1 MFEEFTFDALM
12 DRMLTH
18 VSDDLDKREGSIIYD
33 ALAPAALELAELYG
47 VLEMT
52 LNEAFAD
59 TASYYYL
66 IKRAAERGLFPKE
79 AAHARCKMV
88 VTPEDSIITTGD
100 RFNMESLNYTV
111 KSAID
116 GEPGAYVVECETEGM
131 EGNQQLGEL
140 IPIETEDELNNLET
154 AAITEILIPGE
165 DEEDVESFRER
176 YFASFETKAF
186 GGNREDYKQ
195 RVNDIE
201 GVGNCKVKR
210 AWSNGYAPSD
220 MIPAQEVKDWF
231 SGQSE
236 LTVGKEVY
244 AWMNTVYNAASEKLL
259 TVGGTVHIT
268 VINAENKAPS
278 DTLIK
283 AVQNQLDP
291 DDKTGEGM
299 GAAPIGH
306 VIKVNGVRNMTVDV
320 GYEITYENGYTYADI
335 IVPLSEAIDGYFEQL
350 RGAWADLDNLIVRVS
365 KLETIALS
373 VKGVADILKT
383 TINGAEQNLMLDQ
396 DCIPVRGEING

>member
-100 RFNMESLNYTV
+100 RFNMESLNYTA

-220 MIPAQEVKDWF
+220 MIPAQEVK
-231 SGQSE
+231 
-236 LTVGKEVY
+236 
-244 AWMNTVYNAASEKLL
+244 
-259 TVGGTVHIT
+259 
-268 VINAENKAPS
+268 APS
-278 DTLIK
+278 DTLIRS
-283 AVQNQLDP
+283 VQNQLDP

-299 GAAPIGH
+299 GTAPIGH

-335 IVPLSEAIDGYFEQL
+335 IVPLIEAIDGYFEQL
-350 RGAWADLDNLIVRVS
+350 RDAWADLDNLIVRVS
-365 KLETIALS
+365 RLETIALS
-373 VKGVADILKT
+373 VKGVADISKT
-383 TINGAEQNLMLDQ
+383 TINGAEQNLMLGQ